1 MWPAMKLMLRQD
13 ETCMGCAE
21 GKQGDRDGERPQAFP
36 PGGERGRE
44 KEWEGCISGCRKAPK
59 LLARPIGFTCCLIDK
74 VS

>member
-1 MWPAMKLMLRQD
+1 MPRESK
-13 ETCMGCAE
+13 ETEMGSAL
-21 GKQGDRDGERPQAFP
+21 KPFP
-36 PGGERGRE
+36 LEERGRE